1 MEQRESRVRGCLL
14 GLAVGDA
21 MGHPIDK
28 KSWDEIAESYGPNG
42 LLGYDLMDGGA
53 DVTSY
58 TQFAAYACNGMLLG
72 ACRGH
77 YDRYIRYIAMSLR
90 EWAKGQQFR
99 GVPEKTFCWVAQ
111 VPELRRRLCMDTRI
125 TDALR
130 RETLGTPEKPAFFN
144 DGPGMLTVAVAV
156 ALLYDP
162 AKQTPR
168 QLRRLAMEAVALVT
182 GDRLSFLSG
191 AFIATAIA
199 SILQEPGIPLS
210 RHFSAACDA
219 LQEQFGEDLPETR
232 QVIDQIGQAMAL
244 TRDPELSPLAAMSM
258 LQCRTGIQCLAG
270 SVYASMIH
278 PANFDEGMIAAV
290 NHSGYSAA
298 TGALTGTF
306 LGAKLGAEALPE
318 FYLESLEAAP
328 YLEELA
334 RDVVLGR
341 QTMLVFDDHWDEKYV
356 QGMPSQI

>member
-28 KSWDEIAESYGPNG
+28 KSWDEIAEAYGPNG

-77 YDRYIRYIAMSLR
+77 HDRYTRYIAMSLR
-90 EWAKGQQFR
+90 EWAKGQQYR
-99 GVPEKTFCWVAQ
+99 GVPEKTYCWVAQ

-130 RETLGTPEKPAFFN
+130 RETLGTPEKPVFLN
-144 DGPGMLTVAVAV
+144 DGPGMLTVAVAA

-168 QLRRLAMEAVALVT
+168 QLRRLALEAVALVS
-182 GDRLSFLSG
+182 GDKLNMLSG
-191 AFIATAIA
+191 AFIATAVA
-199 SILQEPGIPLS
+199 SILQEPAVPLS
-210 RHFSAACDA
+210 RHYSAACEA
-219 LQEQFGEDLPETR
+219 LQEEYADLPETKLVVSKL
-232 QVIDQIGQAMAL
+232 QYAMEL
-244 TRDPELSPLAAMSM
+244 TRDPELTPLAAIT
-258 LQCRTGIQCLAG
+258 LLDCRTGVACLAG

-278 PANFDEGMIAAV
+278 PANFDEGMIVSV
-290 NHSGYSAA
+290 NHSGFSAA
-298 TGALTGTF
+298 TGALTGAF

-318 FYLESLEAAP
+318 FYLESLDAAP
-328 YLEELA
+328 HLDELA
-334 RDVVLGR
+334 RDLVLGR

-356 QGMPSQI
+356 QGLPSQA

>member
-1 MEQRESRVRGCLL
+1 MEQREKTVRGCLL

-28 KSWDEIAESYGPNG
+28 KSWTEICESYGPNG

-58 TQFAAYACNGMLLG
+58 TQFAAYACNGLLLA

-77 YDRYIRYIAMSLR
+77 HDRYIRYVTLSLR
-90 EWAKGQQFR
+90 DWAKCQQFR
-99 GVPEKTFCWVAQ
+99 GVPERTYCWVAQ
-111 VPELRRRLCMDTRI
+111 IPELRRRLCMDTRV

-130 RETLGTPEKPAFFN
+130 RDSLGTPEKLLFSN
-144 DGPGMLTVAVAV
+144 DSPGTLTVAVALGM
-156 ALLYDP
+156 AYDP
-162 AKQTPR
+162 SRQTAT
-168 QLRRLAMEAVALVT
+168 QLRRLGAEAVALT
-182 GDRLSFLSG
+182 HGDRLSILAG
-191 AFIATAIA
+191 AYVAGAVGAIMQNPEK
-199 SILQEPGIPLS
+199 SLLQ
-210 RHFSAACDA
+210 HFTETCQEM
-219 LQEQFGEDLPETR
+219 QEQFCDEFPEVTELNAL
-232 QVIDQIGQAMAL
+232 ITKAMEL
-244 TRDPELSPLAAMSM
+244 TRDPELTPLAALSM
-258 LQCRTGIQCLAG
+258 LDCRTAARCLAG
-270 SVYASMIH
+270 SIYASLIH

-298 TGALTGTF
+298 TGALTGAF

-334 RDVVLGR
+334 RDLVMGR
-341 QTMLVFDDHWDEKYV
+341 QSMLIFDDHWDEKYV
-356 QGMPSQI
+356 QGLPSTM

>member
-58 TQFAAYACNGMLLG
+58 TQLAAYACNGMLLG

-77 YDRYIRYIAMSLR
+77 YDRYNRYVAMSLR
-90 EWAKGQQFR
+90 EWAKSQQFR

-111 VPELRRRLCMDTRI
+111 VPQLRRRLCMDTQI

-130 RETLGTPEKPAFFN
+130 KETLGTPEKPASFN
-144 DGPGMLTVAVAV
+144 DGPAMLTVAVAA

-162 AKQTPR
+162 AKQTPQ
-168 QLRRLAMEAVALVT
+168 QLRRLAMEAVALVS
-182 GDRLSFLSG
+182 GNKLNMLSG
-191 AFIATAIA
+191 AFIATAVA
-199 SILQEPGIPLS
+199 SILHAPEIPLS
-210 RHFSAACDA
+210 RHFAAACDA
-219 LQEQFGEDLPETR
+219 LQQEFGDLPETHLAVSKL
-232 QVIDQIGQAMAL
+232 QYAMEL
-244 TRDPELSPLAAMSM
+244 TRDPELTPLAAMTLM
-258 LQCRTGIQCLAG
+258 DCRTGIACLAG
-270 SVYASMIH
+270 SVYASLIH
-278 PANFDEGMIAAV
+278 PANFDEGMIVSV

-298 TGALTGTF
+298 TGALTGAF

-328 YLEELA
+328 HLEELA
-334 RDVVLGR
+334 KDLVLGR

-356 QGMPSQI
+356 QGLPSTS

>member
-1 MEQRESRVRGCLL
+1 MDRESLVRGCLL

-28 KSWDEIAESYGPNG
+28 KNWDEITESYGPNG

-58 TQFAAYACNGMLLG
+58 TQFAAYTCNAMILG

-77 YDRYIRYIAMSLR
+77 QDRYIQYIARGLR
-90 EWAKGQQFR
+90 EWSKGQQYR
-99 GVPEKTFCWVAQ
+99 GVAEKTLCWIAQ
-111 VPELRRRLCMDTRI
+111 VPQLRRRLCMDTRI

-130 RETLGTPEKPAFFN
+130 RETLGTPEKPITYN
-144 DGPGMLTVAVAV
+144 DGPGMLTIAVAIG
-156 ALLYDP
+156 LMFDS

-182 GDRLSFLSG
+182 GDRLAFLSG

-199 SILQEPGIPLS
+199 SILQEPSVALS
-210 RHFSAACDA
+210 RHYGAACDA
-219 LQEQFGEDLPETR
+219 LLEQFGEDLPETKILVDR
-232 QVIDQIGQAMAL
+232 IQYAMEL
-244 TRDPELSPLAAMSM
+244 TRDPELTPLAAIT
-258 LQCRTGIQCLAG
+258 LLDCRTAVQCLAG

-290 NHSGYSAA
+290 NHSGFSAA
-298 TGALTGTF
+298 TGALTGAF

-318 FYLESLEAAP
+318 FYLESLDAAP
-328 YLEELA
+328 TLEELA
-334 RDVVLGR
+334 RDLVIGR
-341 QTMLVFDDHWDEKYV
+341 QTMLIFDDHWDEKYV
-356 QGMPSQI
+356 QGMPSQA